1 MVSFTDM
8 TVAEIGAWL
17 KAKQGKIS
25 AQDLALL
32 RQDRRKG
39 VRQVAARYELQ
50 KAREQAER
58 QRLARMW
65 RLEERAWAE
74 GFKLVVGVDEAGC
87 GPLAGPVVAAA
98 VIFPPSRP
106 TIWGLNDSKQLSA
119 EKRQELYQR
128 IIDTAVAVGVGV
140 VSNEQIDRLNI
151 LNAAKLAMQQ
161 AIKELA
167 LAPDLAL
174 VDGNQARLP
183 TLSFPCKAI
192 QDGDSHSCSI
202 AAASI
207 VAKVTRDRLMA
218 ELDRV
223 YPGYGFAQHKGYP
236 SRQHYAALRQLGPSP
251 IHRQSFLR
259 KFFEEGSHEH

>member
-39 VRQVAARYELQ
+39 VRRLAARYELQ

-128 IIDTAVAVGVGV
+128 IIDTAVA
-140 VSNEQIDRLNI
+140 
-151 LNAAKLAMQQ
+151 
-161 AIKELA
+161 A